1 VIVSWLVDKAG
12 WLWDLDDDDDDV
24 VAKMIDFLE

>member
-12 WLWDLDDDDDDV
+12 WLWDLDDDDDV
-24 VAKMIDFLE
+24 VGKVIDFLQ

>member
-12 WLWDLDDDDDDV
+12 WLWDLDDDDDV
-24 VAKMIDFLE
+24 VAKMIDFLQ